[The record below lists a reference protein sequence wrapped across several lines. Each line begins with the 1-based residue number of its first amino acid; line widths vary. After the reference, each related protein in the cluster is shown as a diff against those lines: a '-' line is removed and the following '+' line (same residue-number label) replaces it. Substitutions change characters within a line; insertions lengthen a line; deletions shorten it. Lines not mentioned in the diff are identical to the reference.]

1 MTSLWA
7 ATAGPEPGPTKT
19 LDRDVTTDVLVI
31 GGGMAGMLC
40 ASMLTQAGCPCVV
53 AEAKRVGSGVTQNTT
68 AKATAQHGLIY
79 DQTIK
84 QKGTEAARC
93 YYEANQAA
101 VEGLRELARAVPCDF
116 EDRTA
121 YVYAEGTPENLEREL
136 SAYERLGIP
145 HQVISE
151 APVPVA
157 NRGALGMEGQ
167 AQFNPLKL
175 LYGLMPAVDVYEH
188 TFVTGVHG
196 NTAHTDHGSITAD
209 HVVFATHYPLVNIP
223 GLYFMKLHQERS
235 YALALQGVPPVDGMY
250 IGEGGGFS
258 FRTYQDY
265 LLIGGG
271 GAPHGARADARRGL
285 RQDTA
290 LRGPDVRAAC
300 RALRLGDAGLHEF
313 GQDALHRRASGGEPT
328 LVRRHGLQQVGHDR
342 VVRGCTGHRR
352 FDPAGRK
359 RRGGPVL
366 APALH
371 AAPEPVLEPRRF
383 GRGPG
388 EAGQALLAHGL
399 FARAQRR
406 GGQLG
411 LSLPRL
417 ALRRGGRSTGR
428 ACDQGHR
435 RRGAVGVPG
444 R

>member
-1 MTSLWA
+1 
-7 ATAGPEPGPTKT
+7 
-19 LDRDVTTDVLVI
+19 
-31 GGGMAGMLC
+31 
-40 ASMLTQAGCPCVV
+40 MLTQAGCPCVV

-271 GAPHGARADARRGL
+271 GHRTG
-285 RQDTA
+285 Q
-290 LRGPDVRAAC
+290 GPTPDEGYAKI
-300 RALRLGDAGLHEF
+300 
-313 GQDALHRRASGGEPT
+313 
-328 LVRRHGLQQVGHDR
+328 
-342 VVRGCTGHRR
+342 RR
-352 FDPAGRK
+352 FVGQTYEQPAERYAWATQDCMSLDK
-359 RRGGPVL
+359 MPY
-366 APALH
+366 
-371 AAPEPVLEPRRF
+371 
-383 GRGPG
+383 
-388 EAGQALLAHGL
+388 
-399 FARAQRR
+399 
-406 GGQLG
+406 
-411 LSLPRL
+411 LSLI
-417 ALRRGGRSTGR
+417 
-428 ACDQGHR
+428 HI
-435 RRGAVGVPG
+435 
-444 R
+444 